1 MEIKSLNCL
10 TPEALDTLLLSL
22 PFYKQ
27 VKQESRAQYDL
38 LLSYSRLLT
47 FEPGETLLEEG
58 RRDHWLYFLLR
69 GQLAVLSGSLSGPR
83 YTVNYITPGE
93 VFGDFSVV
101 LNEPRTA
108 SVVADSY
115 CKSVLVFGTDFSVFG
130 ELCDFSSISLASKL
144 IYFRNMVHN
153 LRWKLEVYR
162 ITYPEQG
169 FANEHRKVSLFTGKK
184 NTADEL
190 TSLHWQAC
198 SLAKLL
204 VRWNSAFQNQVI
216 HEPKT
221 LNGPSL
227 FKVSQ
232 DFGVD

>member
-1 MEIKSLNCL
+1 MEIKSLNSL
-10 TPEALDTLLLSL
+10 TPESLDTLLLSL

-38 LLSYSRLLT
+38 LLSYSRLLM

-58 RRDHWLYFLLR
+58 RKDHWLYFLLK
-69 GQLAVLSGSLSGPR
+69 GQLVVLSGSSLGPK

-93 VFGDFSVV
+93 VFGDLSVV

-162 ITYPEQG
+162 ITYPEQD
-169 FANEHRKVSLFTGKK
+169 FADEHRKVSLFIGKK
-184 NTADEL
+184 NTVDEL
-190 TSLHWQAC
+190 TSLNWQAC

-204 VRWNSAFQNQVI
+204 LRWNSAFQNQAI

-232 DFGVD
+232 GIDID